1 MLHLPEFLYSRLF
14 SSWLAG
20 KTAGISK
27 FAEDEAFQTLVC
39 TSLHCCLLE
48 FELSNNVIEISLLDG
63 GNSHMQEYLQCK
75 CDIH

>member
-39 TSLHCCLLE
+39 TSCRVFE

-75 CDIH
+75 CDIY